1 MTDDLLLLFD
11 VLSLVSLAALFG
23 HVLSEALLRLLRV
36 RVWFAP
42 LLGVGCTVFG
52 SLAALGSLPLF
63 RLRRLLLERIP
74 SLRAVEIAAALWC
87 TGALLLLI
95 RHGVRRRRMSATHR
109 RLRPVDDP
117 VFIRACAL
125 YGMDSVPLLEAAGA
139 GAYVFRRCVILPAHF
154 RERYE
159 PADRCAVYL
168 HELAHI
174 RGAHGVWLEAAAV
187 LRCLL
192 WPFFPLCWQLSR
204 LSLTL
209 EAWCD
214 REAVRRGVS
223 RDRYARLL
231 LSLCGGE
238 APAFSRSFRMLRAR
252 IEALSPPAD
261 TARRSL
267 ALLCLLLGLCSP
279 LLASAHSLP
288 PPEGERLLFVDSAGS
303 LHTLP
308 FPEDGDVR
316 PLLRAHPEAVNPCRY
331 AIVWEGIFGVFGHSE
346 SLPES

>member
-139 GAYVFRRCVILPAHF
+139 G
-154 RERYE
+154 
-159 PADRCAVYL
+159 RCAVYL

-308 FPEDGDVR
+308 FPEDGYVR

-331 AIVWEGIFGVFGHSE
+331 AIIWEGIFGVFGHSE